1 MRSAAVV
8 PVVFA
13 TSDIERSTSSPG
25 PPWRTT
31 RVAASAATAAYS
43 PLTHSIVRPPA
54 CTGSRLGC
62 PRTAS
67 GTALGLQDDLGERA
81 VGVRAVP
88 GRRA

>member
-13 TSDIERSTSSPG
+13 TSDMERSTSSPG

-62 PRTAS
+62 PRTANAPLS
-67 GTALGLQDDLGERA
+67 ACRMIS
-81 VGVRAVP
+81 VN
-88 GRRA
+88 GRSAYGPAKP